1 MDRPGVKSVPEGS
14 GQQGKV
20 EKTGRKII
28 CGAPTTL
35 AVKGLMMMMMIPSS
49 DDRCAK
55 TCDCCQTGRL
65 SSQERRDRIVTNTR
79 LDWAFSSQ

>member
-35 AVKGLMMMMMIPSS
+35 AVKELMMVMMMMMMMMVV
-49 DDRCAK
+49 
-55 TCDCCQTGRL
+55 G
-65 SSQERRDRIVTNTR
+65 
-79 LDWAFSSQ
+79 WAYNAN